1 MDNKDR
7 EAPRSLTE
15 EIEIAGHQ
23 LIDKIKSLVA
33 EGNVH
38 TLRIRAE
45 SGQVFLEIPLT
56 AGAVAGGVVV
66 LTAPWLAA
74 IGAIAGLATRVR
86 IEIVHNQEDAPTT
99 DQAAPPADESAP
111 KTDVGPTGN

>member
-1 MDNKDR
+1 MDKDH
-7 EAPRSLTE
+7 EAPRSLGE
-15 EIEIAGHQ
+15 EIEVAGHQ
-23 LIDKIKSLVA
+23 LVDKIKSLIA

-56 AGAVAGGVVV
+56 AGAAAGGLVV

-74 IGAIAGLATRVR
+74 IAALAGLATKLR
-86 IEIVHNQEDAPTT
+86 IEIVRNADEEQPAKPGE
-99 DQAAPPADESAP
+99 PPADKPAP
-111 KTDVGPTGN
+111 TSGASSDAS

>member
-1 MDNKDR
+1 MTTQDPKDR
-7 EAPRSLTE
+7 RFGE

-23 LIDKIKSLVA
+23 LIERIKELLA
-33 EGNVH
+33 EGNVR

-56 AGAVAGGVVV
+56 AGALAGGVVV

-74 IGAIAGLATRVR
+74 IGALAGLAAKVR
-86 IEIVHNQEDAPTT
+86 IEVIRNDEDGPE
-99 DQAAPPADESAP
+99 PPADQ
-111 KTDVGPTGN
+111 G

>member
-1 MDNKDR
+1 MDDKDR
-7 EAPRSLTE
+7 EQPRTLNE
-15 EIEIAGHQ
+15 NIEIAGSQ
-23 LIDKIKSLVA
+23 LIDKIKSLIA
-33 EGNVH
+33 EGNVR

-86 IEIVHNQEDAPTT
+86 IEIVHNPEENETAAQSEPQADKPAPAGEDSTR
-99 DQAAPPADESAP
+99 
-111 KTDVGPTGN
+111 G

>member
-1 MDNKDR
+1 MDKDH
-7 EAPRSLTE
+7 EAPRSLGE
-15 EIEIAGHQ
+15 EIEVAGHQ
-23 LIDKIKSLVA
+23 LVDKIKSLIA

-56 AGAVAGGVVV
+56 AGAAAGGLVV

-74 IGAIAGLATRVR
+74 IAALAGLATKVR
-86 IEIVHNQEDAPTT
+86 LEIVRNEAA
-99 DQAAPPADESAP
+99 DQAEPPADKPAP
-111 KTDVGPTGN
+111 TDQTPSGGS

>member
-1 MDNKDR
+1 MDKDR
-7 EAPRSLTE
+7 DAPRSLGE
-15 EIEIAGHQ
+15 EIEVAGHQ
-23 LIDKIKSLVA
+23 LVGKIKSLIA

-56 AGAVAGGVVV
+56 AGAAAGGLVV

-74 IGAIAGLATRVR
+74 IAALAGLATKLRLEVVR
-86 IEIVHNQEDAPTT
+86 NTEEKPTAEPAGPAADKPAPTSET
-99 DQAAPPADESAP
+99 PSNES
-111 KTDVGPTGN
+111 

>member
-1 MDNKDR
+1 MDDKDR
-7 EAPRSLTE
+7 EPPRSLNE
-15 EIEIAGHQ
+15 NIEIAGHQ
-23 LIDKIKSLVA
+23 LIDKIKSLIA

-86 IEIVHNQEDAPTT
+86 IEIVHNPEENETIA
-99 DQAAPPADESAP
+99 QAEPPADKPA
-111 KTDVGPTGN
+111 PTGEAPSTGT